1 MAKINPL
8 LFAIFIII
16 LIPNIS
22 LSCPQ
27 HQKEALLQFK
37 ILALRYLSSHIDFF
51 KPFDTWNNNFH
62 ADCCQWSGV
71 ACSFITASKQ
81 VVTGLNL
88 NSFISGSIS
97 EYATCSLDSHSQ
109 NIVLSSHVLTPL
121 FHVRTLEFF
130 FISCNNIQGE
140 ISGIGLSN
148 LTALVELDMSHN
160 MFNGSIPPQL
170 FSLRHL
176 KSLSLDF
183 NFFHGE
189 IPVEIGNLTNLQ
201 ELSLSNNKLA
211 GAIPPALCRLKKLQV
226 LHLQYNLFSM
236 AIPAVIGNLSDI
248 STMLLN
254 DNHLAGEI
262 PLTMQ
267 KMGQLMQLNLENN
280 LLSGEIPAW
289 MFHFRNLGELK
300 LGGSQFVWKNTSIV
314 PKSMLSVLS
323 LRSCGASGLLPLWL
337 SNQTSLSYLDLSV
350 NNLVGNLP
358 SWLTKLKLTHLI
370 LSDNKFSG
378 SLPPI
383 LFQSKLKNIDLSRNN
398 FSGNLPDNIPYTI
411 SLEILKLSSND
422 FSGPI
427 PISIS
432 EALFLRFLD
441 LSKNRFSGNK
451 FPSFEKLLFVDLSSN
466 KLSGGIPLTF
476 SPLVVTLVLSHNQ
489 FSGVLPQYLKDLY
502 KLQCLDLHDNNITGN
517 IPAFLFQISS
527 LRILNLRNNSLEG
540 SIPNNLSNA
549 TLLQILDLSNNKLS
563 GKVPSSLGNL
573 SAVIH
578 NSDGS
583 FFNFFSPKCD
593 VNYRLPDPLFKL
605 LHQSW
610 TSKQFDSF
618 YDSWLCTS
626 LIISVEYPNLEV
638 IWKTSKRDLPQHHL
652 DMYTLLDLSMNQLSG
667 EIPHTL
673 GGLKSLKV
681 LNMSY
686 NKISG
691 KIPAT
696 LGDVD
701 SLESLDLSHNN
712 LSGEI
717 PNTFGKLLQLAVLEL
732 NNNKLTG
739 HIPNGPQMDT
749 LNDPNFYAN
758 NSGLCGMQIKVP
770 CDPEAP
776 PKAKPAEKSESKE
789 AWFSWEMAAIGFPSG
804 FLSTVIS
811 LYVIG
816 YFSVAPRRPGRRH
829 V

>member
-1 MAKINPL
+1 MPS
-8 LFAIFIII
+8 
-16 LIPNIS
+16 IS
-22 LSCPQ
+22 
-27 HQKEALLQFK
+27 
-37 ILALRYLSSHIDFF
+37 
-51 KPFDTWNNNFH
+51 
-62 ADCCQWSGV
+62 V
-71 ACSFITASKQ
+71 
-81 VVTGLNL
+81 L
-88 NSFISGSIS
+88 NSEFIEEI
-97 EYATCSLDSHSQ
+97 YLDSHSQ

-236 AIPAVIGNLSDI
+236 AIPAVIGNL
-248 STMLLN
+248 
-254 DNHLAGEI
+254 
-262 PLTMQ
+262 
-267 KMGQLMQLNLENN
+267 
-280 LLSGEIPAW
+280 
-289 MFHFRNLGELK
+289 
-300 LGGSQFVWKNTSIV
+300 
-314 PKSMLSVLS
+314 
-323 LRSCGASGLLPLWL
+323 
-337 SNQTSLSYLDLSV
+337 
-350 NNLVGNLP
+350 
-358 SWLTKLKLTHLI
+358 
-370 LSDNKFSG
+370 
-378 SLPPI
+378 
-383 LFQSKLKNIDLSRNN
+383 
-398 FSGNLPDNIPYTI
+398 PDNIPYTI

-502 KLQCLDLHDNNITGN
+502 KLQCLDLHDNNIT
-517 IPAFLFQISS
+517 A
-527 LRILNLRNNSLEG
+527 
-540 SIPNNLSNA
+540 
-549 TLLQILDLSNNKLS
+549 
-563 GKVPSSLGNL
+563 
-573 SAVIH
+573 H
-578 NSDGS
+578 
-583 FFNFFSPKCD
+583 
-593 VNYRLPDPLFKL
+593 
-605 LHQSW
+605 
-610 TSKQFDSF
+610 
-618 YDSWLCTS
+618 
-626 LIISVEYPNLEV
+626 
-638 IWKTSKRDLPQHHL
+638 
-652 DMYTLLDLSMNQLSG
+652 
-667 EIPHTL
+667 
-673 GGLKSLKV
+673 
-681 LNMSY
+681 
-686 NKISG
+686 
-691 KIPAT
+691 
-696 LGDVD
+696 
-701 SLESLDLSHNN
+701 
-712 LSGEI
+712 
-717 PNTFGKLLQLAVLEL
+717 
-732 NNNKLTG
+732 G